1 MIKERSDID
10 GLKPIVLDSALLEN
24 LFYIL
29 LGKPQQKQLSG
40 DGKSGPAE
48 FGCDQVIIVRDQ
60 ESKKRVPS
68 VLQHALCLT
77 VYECKGLEF
86 EDVILYNF
94 FTDAPQSVSDQWKL
108 MSSLVVEKVPKRA
121 TPEKVE
127 EQEGN

>member
-1 MIKERSDID
+1 M
-10 GLKPIVLDSALLEN
+10 LDSSLLEN
-24 LFYIL
+24 LFYL
-29 LGKPQQKQLSG
+29 LVGKAQEKG
-40 DGKSGPAE
+40 GKTGPAE

-94 FTDAPQSVSDQWKL
+94 FTDAPKSVSEQWKL
-108 MSSLVVEKVPKRA
+108 LSMLQVERVAKAPAAKD
-121 TPEKVE
+121 
-127 EQEGN
+127 QEGNQMQELDDLNPDKEAE